1 MSENGMKLLQDQLN
15 ALEDNIKGD
24 TVPAEDVRAFVALV
38 KQFFGGHFE
47 QAAKDGEAFDP
58 RLYGEL
64 GELAKFINAARHEFA
79 DVSPG
84 MLQEEQLPEASD
96 QLDEIVKTTEAAT
109 HKIMDSCEQLQDVN
123 QRIRDRMMTIDP
135 PLDPDVAMSIEDALN
150 EGDTHVTNIYEACN
164 FQDITGQRIQKIIK
178 VLREIE
184 RQVFRMVIVFGLRNK
199 GEALEE
205 KDRTALAETET
216 ALLNGPQKTGE
227 GLDQDDVDDILAKL
241 L

>member
-1 MSENGMKLLQDQLN
+1 MTDTPIKLLQDQLD
-15 ALEDNIKGD
+15 ALGDIKGD
-24 TVPAEDVRAFVALV
+24 SVPAEDVRAFVHLV
-38 KQFFGGHFE
+38 KEFFAGHFGPTPE
-47 QAAKDGEAFDP
+47 GDAFDP

-64 GELAKFINAARHEFA
+64 GELAKFINAARKELA

-84 MLQEEQLPEASD
+84 MLQNEQLPEASD

-109 HKIMDSCEQLQDVN
+109 QRIMDACEQLQGVSA
-123 QRIRDRMMTIDP
+123 RLRDRMMIIDP
-135 PLDPDVAMSIEDALN
+135 PLDPDVAASMEDALQ
-150 EGDTHVTNIYEACN
+150 EADSHVISIYEACN

-199 GEALEE
+199 GEGLEAADRDALENE
-205 KDRTALAETET
+205 A
-216 ALLNGPQKTGE
+216 ALLNGPQKEGE
-227 GLDQDDVDDILAKL
+227 GLDQDDVDDILSKL

>member
-1 MSENGMKLLQDQLN
+1 MADTPMKLLQDQLD
-15 ALEDNIKGD
+15 ALEDIKGD
-24 TVPAEDVRAFVALV
+24 SVPADDVRAFVRLV
-38 KQFFGGHFE
+38 KEFFAGHFG
-47 QAAKDGEAFDP
+47 AASGEAFDP

-64 GELAKFINAARHEFA
+64 GELAKFINAARKELA

-84 MLQEEQLPEASD
+84 MLQQEQLPEASD
-96 QLDEIVKTTEAAT
+96 QLDEIVKTTELAT
-109 HKIMDSCEQLQDVN
+109 HKIMDACEQLQNVN
-123 QRIRDRMMTIDP
+123 ARIQDRLMTIDP
-135 PLDPDVAMSIEDALN
+135 PLDPDVAASIEDALL
-150 EGDTHVTNIYEACN
+150 EAGSHVTNIYEACN

-199 GEALEE
+199 GEALKET
-205 KDRTALAETET
+205 DRSALENDA
-216 ALLNGPQKTGE
+216 ALLNGPQKDGE

>member
-1 MSENGMKLLQDQLN
+1 MADNTMKLLQDQLST
-15 ALEDNIKGD
+15 LEDNIKGD
-24 TVPAEDVRAFVALV
+24 TVPAKDVRAFVALV
-38 KQFFGGHFE
+38 KEFFAGHFDSDTVE
-47 QAAKDGEAFDP
+47 GQPFDP

-64 GELAKFINAARHEFA
+64 GELAKFINAARKELA

-84 MLQEEQLPEASD
+84 MLQQEQLPEASD
-96 QLDEIVKTTEAAT
+96 QLDEIVKTTETAT
-109 HKIMDSCEQLQDVN
+109 HKIMDACEQLQGVN
-123 QRIRDRMMTIDP
+123 QRVRDRMMTLDP
-135 PLDPDVAMSIEDALN
+135 PLDPDAAASIEDALN
-150 EGDTHVTNIYEACN
+150 EADTHVTNIYEACN

-199 GEALEE
+199 GEGLEE
-205 KDRTALAETET
+205 KDRSALENEA
-216 ALLNGPQKTGE
+216 ALLNGPQKDGE